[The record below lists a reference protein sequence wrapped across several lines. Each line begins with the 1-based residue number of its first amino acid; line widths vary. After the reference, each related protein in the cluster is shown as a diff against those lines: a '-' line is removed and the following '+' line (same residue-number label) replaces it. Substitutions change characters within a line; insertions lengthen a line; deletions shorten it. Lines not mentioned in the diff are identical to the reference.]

1 MGWGNVSRHPE
12 LIYRAGVIPLSKFF
26 EALFFPIFCGEKMNT
41 QSLTTRITSLSEA
54 NKETLHLIHRLARL
68 PAQPGSSPLNPDAG
82 DARLELSA
90 EIHQNLKEQ
99 DEQFELLQQEVEEI
113 SDFGSGAV
121 SSARR
126 RNTNQDTERTSL
138 TAQVARLGED
148 LKV

>member
-1 MGWGNVSRHPE
+1 
-12 LIYRAGVIPLSKFF
+12 
-26 EALFFPIFCGEKMNT
+26 MNT
-41 QSLTTRITSLSEA
+41 QSLNTRITSLFEA
-54 NKETLHLIHRLARL
+54 NKQTLHLIHRLAKL

-99 DEQFELLQQEVEEI
+99 DEQFELLQQEVKEI
-113 SDFGSGAV
+113 STAGSG
-121 SSARR
+121 SSSLRR

-138 TAQVARLGED
+138 TAQVSRLGGD

>member
-1 MGWGNVSRHPE
+1 
-12 LIYRAGVIPLSKFF
+12 
-26 EALFFPIFCGEKMNT
+26 MNI
-41 QSLTTRITSLSEA
+41 QSLSTRTTSLSDA
-54 NKETLHLIHRLARL
+54 NKKTLHLIHRLARL

-113 SDFGSGAV
+113 SGTRSGAV
-121 SSARR
+121 SSRR
-126 RNTNQDTERTSL
+126 RNTNQDTERTNLS
-138 TAQVARLGED
+138 AQVIRLGED